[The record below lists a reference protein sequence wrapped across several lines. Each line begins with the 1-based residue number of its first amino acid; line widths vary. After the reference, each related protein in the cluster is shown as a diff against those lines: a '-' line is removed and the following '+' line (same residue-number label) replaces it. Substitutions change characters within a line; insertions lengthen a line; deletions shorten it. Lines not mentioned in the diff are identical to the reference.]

1 MLKMEV
7 PGRRRRRRLRLLDVV
22 KKDVDIDGMTVG
34 EARLGLIPRG
44 TKSLAPA
51 VNIRISQIWAQ

>member
-7 PGRRRRRRLRLLDVV
+7 PGRRRRRRRLRLLDVV

-44 TKSLAPA
+44 TKSLAPVA
-51 VNIRISQIWAQ
+51 ASLL

>member
-7 PGRRRRRRLRLLDVV
+7 PGRRRKRRRRLRLLDVV

-44 TKSLAPA
+44 TKSLAPVA
-51 VNIRISQIWAQ
+51 ASLL